1 MGWILFCLIIFYWK
15 RKFFFKLPS
24 FFYWVA
30 KDIMYYKKHGR
41 GFNQYGLRMFCG
53 RQGGGKTVGMV
64 WLLEQWRQKYPNL
77 KIYTNIDYSNQTG
90 KLTGWNDL
98 LNPKL
103 RNGTDGVVFAIDEI
117 QNEFSS
123 ASWKDFP
130 ESILSEIT
138 QQRKQRIC
146 ILATSQVFTRVAK
159 PLREQCYQVIECRTF
174 LGRWTRLRAYDADDY
189 NSVIDSYDPSKK
201 FKLHKVWKDSFIQT
215 DDLRDCF
222 DTYAKVE
229 RMAKVGFVPKTT
241 VTGG

>member
-1 MGWILFCLIIFYWK
+1 MFKTFVILCLIF
-15 RKFFFKLPS
+15 KFRNFFANLPS
-24 FFYWVA
+24 FIYWVV
-30 KDIMYYKKHGR
+30 KDTIKYRKEGR
-41 GFNQYGLRMFCG
+41 GFTQYGLRMFCG

-64 WLLEQWRQKYPNL
+64 WLLEQWRRKYPNL
-77 KIYTNIDYSNQTG
+77 KIYTNIDYEHQDG

-98 LNPKL
+98 LNPDL

-123 ASWKDFP
+123 NAWKDFP

-174 LGRWTRLRAYDADDY
+174 LERWTRLKAYDADDY
-189 NSVIDSYDPSKK
+189 NSIIDCHDPAKK
-201 FKLHKVWKDSFIQT
+201 FKLHKIWKTSFVQT
-215 DDLRDCF
+215 DELRNLF

-229 RMAKVGFVPKTT
+229 RMAKVGFAPKIQTLN
-241 VTGG
+241 